1 MRASDNLYDVAALGG
16 FALGGDPQVEEGG
29 AYLHP
34 WGEAIR
40 LVKNFF
46 STEIQVLT
54 ASFGYYLVDHYS
66 LIGASGG
73 IYCLIAACVPDIIVN
88 WKESRAVFVQVC
100 YGEKITVCQKSM
112 IFMFSAIQARPCGA
126 RL

>member
-1 MRASDNLYDVAALGG
+1 M
-16 FALGGDPQVEEGG
+16 EEGG
-29 AYLHP
+29 AYLYP
-34 WGEAIR
+34 WGEAIK
-40 LVKNFF
+40 LVKKFC

-100 YGEKITVCQKSM
+100 YGKKMTVCQKSM
-112 IFMFSAIQARPCGA
+112 IFMFSAIQTRPCGA